1 MERKKDAL
9 ESEVD
14 VKDVVVIDNGT
25 ESVKIGISGEDYPR
39 IVMNTI
45 SGSQNIK
52 TDSEGLNNKPMHL
65 FGNTLKQAAIEKKHE
80 IQYSY
85 PIKRGVTLL
94 I

>member
-1 MERKKDAL
+1 MERKKDVL

-65 FGNTLKQAAIEKKHE
+65 FGNALKQAAIEKKHE

-85 PIKRGVTLL
+85 PIKRGVTLK
-94 I
+94 